1 METST
6 QMGTSV
12 QVLVPS
18 FFSWGGGGGTCAL
31 EVTFGL
37 CFTLL
42 WQASWV

>member
-18 FFSWGGGGGTCAL
+18 FFSWGGTCAL

-42 WQASWV
+42 WQAGWV